1 MASRVLMESLFHTF
15 LSLPDTLHPLTY
27 VGMLLLL
34 SYAGGHLA
42 NLLKAPRVIGY
53 LFTGIL
59 LSPSVTG
66 ILHEHLVWEQLNPI
80 THIALAVIAFSIG
93 GSLEGAKVRRLG
105 KQILWITLTQGFGAF
120 VLATLALSVFFL
132 FSKCGGEFSHCFW
145 AFFFPMALVIGAIC
159 AATAPA
165 ATLAIVHEYRA
176 QGTLTSTL
184 LGVVAL
190 DDALTVLLYAATVG
204 IAQSFVN
211 YETPSLAQHLFK
223 PGVSVLISLALGSAM
238 GGLVGFVGRRVAGR
252 DAMLGITM
260 GAILVTGGLAS
271 SLGVHPLL
279 ANTTTG
285 FVVANFVRHH
295 EDLFAVVEEV
305 EEPIFG
311 MFFALAGAHLDL
323 KLLESAGL
331 LALVITVGRFAG
343 KLLGSRLG
351 AEISEAPPAVKKYLG
366 YALLPTAGVTVGL
379 VLEAQDTFG
388 SGEFTRIMV
397 SGVLGSVMINELLTP
412 FLARFSLIKAGE
424 AAPRVSEKS

>member
-1 MASRVLMESLFHTF
+1 MENVFPTF

-53 LFTGIL
+53 LVMGIL

-66 ILHEHLVWEQLNPI
+66 ILHERLVWEELSAV

-93 GSLEGAKVRRLG
+93 GSLEWEKLGRLG

-120 VLATLALSVFFL
+120 ALATLALSVFFV
-132 FSKCGGEFSHCFW
+132 FFRCGGEVSHGFW

-176 QGTLTSTL
+176 QGALTSTL

-190 DDALTVLLYAATVG
+190 DDALTILLYAVSVG

-211 YETPSLAQHLFK
+211 SGAPSLVQHLLR
-223 PGVSVLISLALGSAM
+223 PGVSVLISLALGAAM
-238 GGLVGFVGRRVAGR
+238 GGLVGFAGRRVAGR

-260 GAILVTGGLAS
+260 GAILVTGGLAT
-271 SLGVHPLL
+271 SLEVHPLL
-279 ANTTTG
+279 ANMTTG

-295 EDLFAVVEEV
+295 EDLFAVVEGI

-323 KLLESAGL
+323 KLVESAGL

-343 KLLGSRLG
+343 KLLGSRVG
-351 AEISEAPPAVKKYLG
+351 AEISDAPRVVKKYLG

-412 FLARFSLIKAGE
+412 FLVRFSLFRAEEAG
-424 AAPRVSEKS
+424 PGLLEK

>member
-1 MASRVLMESLFHTF
+1 MASLFHTF
-15 LSLPDTLHPLTY
+15 RSLPDTLHPLTY

-66 ILHEHLVWEQLNPI
+66 ILHEHLVWEELNAV
-80 THIALAVIAFSIG
+80 THIALGVIAFSIG
-93 GSLEGAKVRRLG
+93 GSLEWAKVGRLG
-105 KQILWITLTQGFGAF
+105 RQILWITLTQGFGAF
-120 VLATLALSVFFL
+120 VLATLSLSAFF
-132 FSKCGGEFSHCFW
+132 FFFECGGEFSHRFQ

-176 QGTLTSTL
+176 QGILTSTL

-190 DDALTVLLYAATVG
+190 DDALTILLYAAAAAV
-204 IAQSFVN
+204 AQSFVN
-211 YETPSLAQHLFK
+211 YEAPSLVQHLVE
-223 PGVSVLISLALGSAM
+223 PSVSVLISLALGSAM
-238 GGLVGFVGRRVAGR
+238 GAVVGFMGRRVAGR

-260 GAILVTGGLAS
+260 GAILVTGGLATS
-271 SLGVHPLL
+271 FDVHPLL
-279 ANTTTG
+279 ANMMTG
-285 FVVANFVRHH
+285 FVVANFIRHH
-295 EDLFAVVEEV
+295 EDLFAVVEGI

-323 KLLESAGL
+323 GLITSAGL

-343 KLLGSRLG
+343 KLLGSRVG
-351 AEISEAPPAVKKYLG
+351 AEISDAPPAVKKYLG

-397 SGVLGSVMINELLTP
+397 SGVLGSVMINELVTP
-412 FLARFSLIKAGE
+412 FLVRFSLFRAAEAG
-424 AAPRVSEKS
+424 PGLLEK